1 MFVYAPISGLDAMD
15 TNYEFNFQ
23 QDPDALKIVFDPRI
37 QLTQK
42 IYFVSWENVS
52 NMKISLVS

>member
-1 MFVYAPISGLDAMD
+1 MD

-23 QDPDALKIVFDPRI
+23 QDPEALKIVFDPRI
-37 QLTQK
+37 QLTPK
-42 IYFVSWENVS
+42 IYFISWENVS